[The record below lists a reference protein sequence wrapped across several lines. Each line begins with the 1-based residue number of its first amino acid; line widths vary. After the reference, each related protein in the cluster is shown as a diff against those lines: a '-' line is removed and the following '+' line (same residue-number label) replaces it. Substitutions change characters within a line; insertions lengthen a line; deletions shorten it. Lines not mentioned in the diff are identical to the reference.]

1 MSPKWLK
8 GYVESLSIPAYGRY
22 RSDCPLCGKPNT
34 FSVSDNGFER
44 LWYCF
49 HADCN
54 TKGGTG
60 VSLTRDNSSQAF
72 VKKETKQEETEV
84 DFVIPDTFVS
94 LSRNINA
101 ENYVKQ
107 VHSYDAYLGGLVD
120 IRYDFQRDRV
130 VYLVKYGDKVVDA
143 TGRSLTNSKPKWLR
157 YGNSKLPFT
166 CGNVRTNLVITE
178 DCPSACS
185 ISNCNA
191 TALALM
197 GTSLLD
203 SHIQVIQNYKKIFVA
218 LDKDATRK
226 AVDIVRHLSNYVPT
240 KLVVLKKDLKNMEKE
255 ERDDFINNYISR

>member
-8 GYVESLSIPAYGRY
+8 GYVESLTIAPYGRY

-34 FSVSDNGFER
+34 FSVTDNGFER
-44 LWYCF
+44 LWNCF
-49 HADCN
+49 HADCH
-54 TKGGTG
+54 TKGATG
-60 VSLTRDNSSQAF
+60 ISLTKDNSKQAF
-72 VKKETKQEETEV
+72 VKRQTKEEVTKV

-101 ENYVKQ
+101 ENYVKEVQ
-107 VHSYDAYLGGLVD
+107 SYDAYLDGLAD

-130 VYLVKYGDKVVDA
+130 VYLVKDGDKVIDA

-157 YGNSKLPFT
+157 YGTSKMPFV
-166 CGNVRTNLVITE
+166 CGLTDNLFVVE

-185 ISNCNA
+185 ISNIV
-191 TALALM
+191 TGMALM

-218 LDKDATRK
+218 LDRDATRK

-240 KLVVLKKDLKNMEKE
+240 KLVVLKKDPKNMEKE
-255 ERDDFINNYISR
+255 ERDDFIDNNISR

>member
-8 GYVESLSIPAYGRY
+8 GYVESLTIAPYGRY

-34 FSVSDNGFER
+34 FSVTDNGFER
-44 LWYCF
+44 LWNCF
-49 HADCN
+49 HADCH

-60 VSLTRDNSSQAF
+60 ISLTKDNSKQAF
-72 VKKETKQEETEV
+72 VKRQTKEEVTKV

-101 ENYVKQ
+101 ENYVKEVQ
-107 VHSYDAYLGGLVD
+107 SYDAYLDGLAD

-130 VYLVKYGDKVVDA
+130 VYLVKDGDKVIDA

-157 YGNSKLPFT
+157 YGTSKMPFV
-166 CGNVRTNLVITE
+166 CGLTDNLFVVE

-185 ISNCNA
+185 ISNIV
-191 TALALM
+191 TGMALM

-218 LDKDATRK
+218 LDRDATRK

-240 KLVVLKKDLKNMEKE
+240 KLVVLKKDLKNMERE
-255 ERDDFINNYISR
+255 ERDDFIDNHISR

>member
-8 GYVESLSIPAYGRY
+8 GYVESLTIPAYGRY

-60 VSLTRDNSSQAF
+60 INLTRDNSSQAF
-72 VKKETKQEETEV
+72 VKKETKQEEIDI

-107 VHSYDAYLGGLVD
+107 VHSYSAYLDGLAD
-120 IRYDFQRDRV
+120 IRYDFQKDRV
-130 VYLVKYGDKVVDA
+130 VYLVKDGDKVIDA

-157 YGNSKLPFT
+157 YGTSRQPFV
-166 CGNVRTNLVITE
+166 CGIADNLFVVE

-185 ISNCNA
+185 ISNIV
-191 TALALM
+191 TGMALM

-203 SHIQVIQNYKKIFVA
+203 SHIQVTQNYKKIFVA

-240 KLVVLKKDLKNMEKE
+240 KLVVLKKDLKNMERE
-255 ERDDFINNYISR
+255 ERNDFIDNHISR

>member
-8 GYVESLSIPAYGRY
+8 GYVESLSIPPHGRY
-22 RSDCPLCGKPNT
+22 RSDCPLCSKPNT
-34 FSVSDNGFER
+34 FSVTDNGFER

-49 HADCN
+49 HADCH

-60 VSLTRDNSSQAF
+60 ISLTKDNSSQAF
-72 VKKETKQEETEV
+72 VKKQTKQEETDI

-130 VYLVKYGDKVVDA
+130 VYLVKDGDKVVDA

-157 YGNSKLPFT
+157 YGNSKRPFV
-166 CGNVRTNLVITE
+166 CGIGDVAFLVE
-178 DCPSACS
+178 DCPSSAS
-185 ISNCNA
+185 ISNICKGI
-191 TALALM
+191 ALM

-203 SHIQVIQNYKKIFVA
+203 DHIQVIQNYKKIFVA

-255 ERDDFINNYISR
+255 ERDDFINNHISR

>member
-8 GYVESLSIPAYGRY
+8 GYVESLTIAPYGRY

-34 FSVSDNGFER
+34 FSVTDNGFER
-44 LWYCF
+44 LWNCF
-49 HADCN
+49 HADCH

-60 VSLTRDNSSQAF
+60 ISLTKDNSKQAF
-72 VKKETKQEETEV
+72 VKRQTKEEVTKV

-101 ENYVKQ
+101 ENYVKEVQ
-107 VHSYDAYLGGLVD
+107 SYDAYLDGLAD

-130 VYLVKYGDKVVDA
+130 VYLVKDGDKVIDA

-157 YGNSKLPFT
+157 YGTSKMPFV
-166 CGNVRTNLVITE
+166 CGLTDNLFVVE

-185 ISNCNA
+185 ISNIV
-191 TALALM
+191 TGMALM

-218 LDKDATRK
+218 LDRDATRK

-240 KLVVLKKDLKNMEKE
+240 KLVVLKKDLKNMERE
-255 ERDDFINNYISR
+255 ERDDFIDNNISR

>member
-8 GYVESLSIPAYGRY
+8 GYVESLTIAPYGRY

-34 FSVSDNGFER
+34 FSVTDNGFER
-44 LWYCF
+44 LWNCF
-49 HADCN
+49 HADCH
-54 TKGGTG
+54 TKGATG
-60 VSLTRDNSSQAF
+60 ISLTKDNSKQAF
-72 VKKETKQEETEV
+72 VKRQIKEEVTKV

-101 ENYVKQ
+101 ENYVKEVQ
-107 VHSYDAYLGGLVD
+107 SYDAYLDGLAD

-130 VYLVKYGDKVVDA
+130 VYLVKDGDKVIDA

-157 YGNSKLPFT
+157 YGTSKMPFV
-166 CGNVRTNLVITE
+166 CGLTDNLFVVE

-185 ISNCNA
+185 ISNIV
-191 TALALM
+191 TGMALM

-218 LDKDATRK
+218 LDRDATRK

-240 KLVVLKKDLKNMEKE
+240 KLVVLKKDLKNMERE
-255 ERDDFINNYISR
+255 ERDDFIDNNISR

>member
-8 GYVESLSIPAYGRY
+8 GYVESLTIAPYGRY

-34 FSVSDNGFER
+34 FSVTDNGFER
-44 LWYCF
+44 LWNCF
-49 HADCN
+49 HADCH

-60 VSLTRDNSSQAF
+60 ISLTKDNSKQAF
-72 VKKETKQEETEV
+72 VKRQVKEEVTKV
-84 DFVIPDTFVS
+84 DFVVPDTFVS

-101 ENYVKQ
+101 ENYVKEVQ
-107 VHSYDAYLGGLVD
+107 SYDAYLDGLAD

-130 VYLVKYGDKVVDA
+130 VYLVKDGDKVIDA

-157 YGNSKLPFT
+157 YGTSKMPFV
-166 CGNVRTNLVITE
+166 CGLSDNLFVVE

-185 ISNCNA
+185 ISNIV
-191 TALALM
+191 TGMALM

-218 LDKDATRK
+218 LDRDATRK

-240 KLVVLKKDLKNMEKE
+240 KLVVLKKDLKNMERE
-255 ERDDFINNYISR
+255 ERDDFIDNNISR

>member
-8 GYVESLSIPAYGRY
+8 GYVESLTIAPYGRY

-34 FSVSDNGFER
+34 FSVTDNGFER
-44 LWYCF
+44 LWNCF
-49 HADCN
+49 HADCH

-60 VSLTRDNSSQAF
+60 ISLTKDNSKQAF
-72 VKKETKQEETEV
+72 VKRQIKEEVTKV

-107 VHSYDAYLGGLVD
+107 VQSYDAYLDGMAD

-130 VYLVKYGDKVVDA
+130 VYLVKDGDKVIDA

-157 YGNSKLPFT
+157 YGTSKMPFV
-166 CGNVRTNLVITE
+166 CGLTDNLFVVE

-185 ISNCNA
+185 ISNIV
-191 TALALM
+191 TGMALM

-218 LDKDATRK
+218 LDRDATRK

-240 KLVVLKKDLKNMEKE
+240 KLVVLKKDLKNMERE
-255 ERDDFINNYISR
+255 ERDDFIDNNISR

>member
-8 GYVESLSIPAYGRY
+8 GYVESLTIPAYGRY

-60 VSLTRDNSSQAF
+60 INLTRDNSSQAF
-72 VKKETKQEETEV
+72 VKKQDKEESAII

-107 VHSYDAYLGGLVD
+107 VHSYSAYLDGLAD
-120 IRYDFQRDRV
+120 IRYDFQKDRV
-130 VYLVKYGDKVVDA
+130 VYLVKDGDKVIDA

-157 YGNSKLPFT
+157 YGTSRQPFV
-166 CGNVRTNLVITE
+166 CGIADNLFVVE

-185 ISNCNA
+185 ISNIV
-191 TALALM
+191 TGMALM

-203 SHIQVIQNYKKIFVA
+203 SHIQVTQNYKKIFVA

-255 ERDDFINNYISR
+255 ERDDFINNHISR

>member
-8 GYVESLSIPAYGRY
+8 GYVESLSIPPHGRF

-34 FSVSDNGFER
+34 FSVTDNNFER

-54 TKGGTG
+54 TKGATG
-60 VSLTRDNSSQAF
+60 VSLTKDNSSQAF
-72 VKKETKQEETEV
+72 VKRQIKQEVTKV

-94 LSRNINA
+94 LSRNIHA
-101 ENYVKQ
+101 ENYVKKVQ
-107 VHSYDAYLGGLVD
+107 SYDAYLDGLAD

-130 VYLVKYGDKVVDA
+130 VYLVKEADKVIDA
-143 TGRSLTNSKPKWLR
+143 TGRALSNSKPKWLR
-157 YGNSKLPFT
+157 YGTSKMPFV
-166 CGNVRTNLVITE
+166 CGLTDNLFVVE

-185 ISNCNA
+185 VSNIV
-191 TALALM
+191 TGMALM

-240 KLVVLKKDLKNMEKE
+240 KLVVLKKDLKNMERE
-255 ERDDFINNYISR
+255 ERDDFIDNYIGR

>member
-22 RSDCPLCGKPNT
+22 RSDCPVCGKPNT
-34 FSVSDNGFER
+34 FSVTDNGFER
-44 LWYCF
+44 LWNCF
-49 HADCN
+49 HADCH

-60 VSLTRDNSSQAF
+60 ISLTKDNSSQAF
-72 VKKETKQEETEV
+72 IKRQTKEESATV
-84 DFVIPDTFVS
+84 DFVVPDTFVS

-107 VHSYDAYLGGLVD
+107 VHSYDAYLDGLAD

-130 VYLVKYGDKVVDA
+130 VYIVKDGDKVIDA
-143 TGRSLTNSKPKWLR
+143 TGRTLGDNKPKWLR
-157 YGNSKLPFT
+157 YGTSKQPFV
-166 CGNVRTNLVITE
+166 CGLADIIFLVE

-185 ISNCNA
+185 VSN
-191 TALALM
+191 TVTGIALM

-218 LDKDATRK
+218 LDRDATRK

-240 KLVVLKKDLKNMEKE
+240 KLVVLKKDLKNMERE
-255 ERDDFINNYISR
+255 ERDDFIDNHISR

>member
-1 MSPKWLK
+1 MSHPKWLK
-8 GYVESLSIPAYGRY
+8 GYVESLTIAPYGRY

-34 FSVSDNGFER
+34 FSVTDNGFER
-44 LWYCF
+44 LWNCF
-49 HADCN
+49 HADCH

-60 VSLTRDNSSQAF
+60 ISLTKDNSKQAF
-72 VKKETKQEETEV
+72 VKRQTKEEVTKV

-101 ENYVKQ
+101 ENYVKEVQ
-107 VHSYDAYLGGLVD
+107 SYDAYLDGLAD

-130 VYLVKYGDKVVDA
+130 VYLVKDGDKVIDA

-157 YGNSKLPFT
+157 YGTSKMPFV
-166 CGNVRTNLVITE
+166 CGLSDNLFVVE

-185 ISNCNA
+185 ISNIV
-191 TALALM
+191 TGMALM

-218 LDKDATRK
+218 LDRDATRK

-240 KLVVLKKDLKNMEKE
+240 KLVVLKKDLKNMERE
-255 ERDDFINNYISR
+255 ERDDFIDNNISR

>member
-8 GYVESLSIPAYGRY
+8 GYVESLTIAPYGRY

-34 FSVSDNGFER
+34 FSVTDNGFER
-44 LWYCF
+44 LWNCF
-49 HADCN
+49 HADCH

-60 VSLTRDNSSQAF
+60 ISLTKDNSKQAF
-72 VKKETKQEETEV
+72 VKRQVKEEVTKV
-84 DFVIPDTFVS
+84 DFVVPDTFVS

-101 ENYVKQ
+101 ENYVKEVQ
-107 VHSYDAYLGGLVD
+107 SYDAYLDGLAD

-130 VYLVKYGDKVVDA
+130 VYLVKDGDKVIDA

-157 YGNSKLPFT
+157 YGTSKMPFV
-166 CGNVRTNLVITE
+166 CGLSDNLFVVE

-185 ISNCNA
+185 ISNIV
-191 TALALM
+191 TGMALM

-218 LDKDATRK
+218 LDRDATRK

-240 KLVVLKKDLKNMEKE
+240 KLVVLKKDLKNMERE
-255 ERDDFINNYISR
+255 ERDDFIDNHISR

>member
-8 GYVESLSIPAYGRY
+8 GYVESLTIAPYGRY

-34 FSVSDNGFER
+34 FSVTDNGFER
-44 LWYCF
+44 LWNCF
-49 HADCN
+49 HADCH

-60 VSLTRDNSSQAF
+60 ISLTKDNSKQAF
-72 VKKETKQEETEV
+72 VKRQVKEEVTKV

-107 VHSYDAYLGGLVD
+107 VQSYDAYLDGMAD

-130 VYLVKYGDKVVDA
+130 VYLVKDGDKVIDA

-157 YGNSKLPFT
+157 YGTSKMPFV
-166 CGNVRTNLVITE
+166 CGLSDNLFVVE

-185 ISNCNA
+185 ISNIV
-191 TALALM
+191 TGMALM

-218 LDKDATRK
+218 LDRDATRK

-240 KLVVLKKDLKNMEKE
+240 KLVVLKKDLKNMERE
-255 ERDDFINNYISR
+255 ERDDFIDNNISR

>member
-1 MSPKWLK
+1 MKWLK
-8 GYVESLSIPAYGRY
+8 GYVESLTIAPYGRY

-34 FSVSDNGFER
+34 FSVTDNGFER
-44 LWYCF
+44 LWNCF
-49 HADCN
+49 HADCH
-54 TKGGTG
+54 TKGATG
-60 VSLTRDNSSQAF
+60 ISLTKDNSKQAF
-72 VKKETKQEETEV
+72 VKRQVKEEVTKV

-101 ENYVKQ
+101 ENYVKEVQ
-107 VHSYDAYLGGLVD
+107 SYDAYLDGLAD

-130 VYLVKYGDKVVDA
+130 VYLVKDGDKVIDA

-157 YGNSKLPFT
+157 YGTSKMPFV
-166 CGNVRTNLVITE
+166 CGLTDNLFVVE

-185 ISNCNA
+185 VSNIV
-191 TALALM
+191 TGMALM

-255 ERDDFINNYISR
+255 ERDDFINNYIGR

>member
-8 GYVESLSIPAYGRY
+8 GYVESLTIAPYGRY

-34 FSVSDNGFER
+34 FSVTDNGFER
-44 LWYCF
+44 LWNCF
-49 HADCN
+49 HADCH

-60 VSLTRDNSSQAF
+60 ISLTKDNSKQAF
-72 VKKETKQEETEV
+72 VKRQVKEEVTKV

-101 ENYVKQ
+101 ENYVKEVQ
-107 VHSYDAYLGGLVD
+107 SYDAYLDGLAD

-130 VYLVKYGDKVVDA
+130 VYLVKDGDKVIDA

-157 YGNSKLPFT
+157 YGTSKMPFV
-166 CGNVRTNLVITE
+166 CGLSDNLFVVE

-185 ISNCNA
+185 ISNIV
-191 TALALM
+191 TGMALM

-203 SHIQVIQNYKKIFVA
+203 SHIQVIQDYKKIFVA
-218 LDKDATRK
+218 LDRDATRK

-240 KLVVLKKDLKNMEKE
+240 KLVVLKKDLKNMERE
-255 ERDDFINNYISR
+255 ERDDFIDNNISR

>member
-8 GYVESLSIPAYGRY
+8 GYVESLTIAPYGRY

-34 FSVSDNGFER
+34 FSVTDNGFER
-44 LWYCF
+44 LWNCF
-49 HADCN
+49 HADCH

-60 VSLTRDNSSQAF
+60 ISLTKDNSKQAF
-72 VKKETKQEETEV
+72 VKRQVKEEVTKV
-84 DFVIPDTFVS
+84 DFVVPDTFVS

-101 ENYVKQ
+101 ENYVKEVQ
-107 VHSYDAYLGGLVD
+107 SYDAYLDGLAD

-130 VYLVKYGDKVVDA
+130 VYLVKDGDKVIDA

-157 YGNSKLPFT
+157 YGTSKMPFV
-166 CGNVRTNLVITE
+166 CGLTDNLFVVE

-185 ISNCNA
+185 ISNIV
-191 TALALM
+191 TGMALM

-218 LDKDATRK
+218 LDRDATRK

-240 KLVVLKKDLKNMEKE
+240 KLVVLKKDLKNMERE
-255 ERDDFINNYISR
+255 ERDDFIDNNISR

>member
-8 GYVESLSIPAYGRY
+8 GYVESLTIAPYGRY

-34 FSVSDNGFER
+34 FSVTDNGFER
-44 LWYCF
+44 LWNCF
-49 HADCN
+49 HADCH

-60 VSLTRDNSSQAF
+60 ISLTKDNSKQAF
-72 VKKETKQEETEV
+72 VKRQIKEEVTKV

-101 ENYVKQ
+101 ENYVKEVQ
-107 VHSYDAYLGGLVD
+107 SYDAYLDGLAD

-130 VYLVKYGDKVVDA
+130 VYLVKDGDKVIDA

-157 YGNSKLPFT
+157 YGTSKMPFV
-166 CGNVRTNLVITE
+166 CGLTDNLFVVE

-185 ISNCNA
+185 ISNIV
-191 TALALM
+191 TGMALM

-218 LDKDATRK
+218 LDRDATRK

-240 KLVVLKKDLKNMEKE
+240 KLVVLKKDLKNMERE
-255 ERDDFINNYISR
+255 ERDDFIDNNISR

>member
-8 GYVESLSIPAYGRY
+8 GYVESLTIAPYGRY

-34 FSVSDNGFER
+34 FSVTDNGFER
-44 LWYCF
+44 LWNCF
-49 HADCN
+49 HADCH

-60 VSLTRDNSSQAF
+60 ISLTKDNSKQAF
-72 VKKETKQEETEV
+72 VKRQVKEEVTKV

-107 VHSYDAYLGGLVD
+107 VQSYDAYLDGMAD

-130 VYLVKYGDKVVDA
+130 VYLVKDGDKVIDA

-157 YGNSKLPFT
+157 YGTSKMPFV
-166 CGNVRTNLVITE
+166 CGLTDNLFVVE

-185 ISNCNA
+185 ISNIV
-191 TALALM
+191 TGMALM

-218 LDKDATRK
+218 LDRDATRK

-240 KLVVLKKDLKNMEKE
+240 KLVVLKKDLKNMERE
-255 ERDDFINNYISR
+255 ERDDFIDNNISR

>member
-60 VSLTRDNSSQAF
+60 ISLTRDNSSQAF
-72 VKKETKQEETEV
+72 VKRQIVNEEA
-84 DFVIPDTFVS
+84 DNIFKIPDTFVS

-107 VHSYDAYLGGLVD
+107 VHSYDAYLDGLAD

-130 VYLVKYGDKVVDA
+130 VYLVKDSDKVIDA

-157 YGNSKLPFT
+157 YGTSRQPFV
-166 CGNVRTNLVITE
+166 CGIADNLFVVE

-185 ISNCNA
+185 ISNIV
-191 TALALM
+191 TGMALM

-218 LDKDATRK
+218 LDRDATRK

-240 KLVVLKKDLKNMEKE
+240 KLVVLKKDLKNMERE
-255 ERDDFINNYISR
+255 ERNDFIDNHISR

>member
-8 GYVESLSIPAYGRY
+8 GYVESLTIAPYGRY

-34 FSVSDNGFER
+34 FSVTDNGFER
-44 LWYCF
+44 LWNCF
-49 HADCN
+49 HADCH
-54 TKGGTG
+54 TKGATG
-60 VSLTRDNSSQAF
+60 ISLTKDNSKQAF
-72 VKKETKQEETEV
+72 VKRQTKEEVTKV

-101 ENYVKQ
+101 ENYVKEVQ
-107 VHSYDAYLGGLVD
+107 SYDAYLDGLAD

-130 VYLVKYGDKVVDA
+130 VYLVKDGDKVIDA

-157 YGNSKLPFT
+157 YGTSKMPFV
-166 CGNVRTNLVITE
+166 CGFSDNLFVVE

-185 ISNCNA
+185 ISNIV
-191 TALALM
+191 TGMALM

-218 LDKDATRK
+218 LDRDATRK

-240 KLVVLKKDLKNMEKE
+240 KLVVLKKDLKNMERE
-255 ERDDFINNYISR
+255 ERDDFIDNNISR

>member
-8 GYVESLSIPAYGRY
+8 GYVESLTIAPYGRY

-34 FSVSDNGFER
+34 FSVTDNGFER
-44 LWYCF
+44 LWNCF
-49 HADCN
+49 HADCH

-60 VSLTRDNSSQAF
+60 ISLTKDNSKQAF
-72 VKKETKQEETEV
+72 VKRQVKEEVTKV

-101 ENYVKQ
+101 ENYVKEVQ
-107 VHSYDAYLGGLVD
+107 SYDAYLDGLAD

-130 VYLVKYGDKVVDA
+130 VYLVKDGDKVIDA

-157 YGNSKLPFT
+157 YGTSKMPFV
-166 CGNVRTNLVITE
+166 CGLTDNLFVVE

-185 ISNCNA
+185 ISNIV
-191 TALALM
+191 TGMALM

-218 LDKDATRK
+218 LDRDATRK

-240 KLVVLKKDLKNMEKE
+240 KLVVLKKDLKNMERE
-255 ERDDFINNYISR
+255 ERDDFIDNNISR

>member
-8 GYVESLSIPAYGRY
+8 GYVESLTIAPYGRY

-34 FSVSDNGFER
+34 FSVTDNGFER
-44 LWYCF
+44 LWNCF
-49 HADCN
+49 HADCH
-54 TKGGTG
+54 TKGATG
-60 VSLTRDNSSQAF
+60 ISLTKENSRQAF
-72 VKKETKQEETEV
+72 VKKQTKQKETEV

-130 VYLVKYGDKVVDA
+130 VYLVKDGDKVVDA

-157 YGNSKLPFT
+157 YGNSRHPFI
-166 CGNVRTNLVITE
+166 CGKSGHNLFIVE

-185 ISNCNA
+185 ISNNV
-191 TALALM
+191 LGLGLM

-218 LDKDATRK
+218 LDRDATRK
-226 AVDIVRHLSNYVPT
+226 AVDIVRHLSNYVST

>member
-8 GYVESLSIPAYGRY
+8 GYVESLTIAPYGRY

-34 FSVSDNGFER
+34 FSVTDNGFER
-44 LWYCF
+44 LWNCF
-49 HADCN
+49 HADCH

-60 VSLTRDNSSQAF
+60 ISLTKDNSKQAF
-72 VKKETKQEETEV
+72 VKRQVKEEVTKV
-84 DFVIPDTFVS
+84 DFVVPDTFVS

-101 ENYVKQ
+101 ENYVKEVQ
-107 VHSYDAYLGGLVD
+107 SYDAYLDGLAD

-130 VYLVKYGDKVVDA
+130 VYLVKDGDKVIDA
-143 TGRSLTNSKPKWLR
+143 TGRALSNSKPKWLR
-157 YGNSKLPFT
+157 YGTSKMPFV
-166 CGNVRTNLVITE
+166 CGLTDNLFVVE

-185 ISNCNA
+185 ISNIV
-191 TALALM
+191 TGMALM

-240 KLVVLKKDLKNMEKE
+240 KLVVLKKDLKNMERE
-255 ERDDFINNYISR
+255 ERDDFIDNYIGR

>member
-8 GYVESLSIPAYGRY
+8 GYVESLTIATYGRY

-49 HADCN
+49 HADCH

-60 VSLTRDNSSQAF
+60 ISLTKDNSSQAF
-72 VKKETKQEETEV
+72 VKRQTKQEETKV

-101 ENYVKQ
+101 ENYVKK
-107 VHSYDAYLGGLVD
+107 VHSYDAYLSGLAD

-130 VYLVKYGDKVVDA
+130 VYLVKDGDKVVDA

-157 YGNSKLPFT
+157 YGNSRYPFL
-166 CGNVRTNLVITE
+166 CGEGGNLFIVE
-178 DCPSACS
+178 DCPSGCS
-185 ISNCNA
+185 ISNLVRG
-191 TALALM
+191 LALM

-255 ERDDFINNYISR
+255 ERDDFINDYISR

>member
-8 GYVESLSIPAYGRY
+8 GYVESLTIAPYGRY

-34 FSVSDNGFER
+34 FSVTDNGFER
-44 LWYCF
+44 LWNCF
-49 HADCN
+49 HADCH

-60 VSLTRDNSSQAF
+60 ISLTKDNSKQAF
-72 VKKETKQEETEV
+72 VKRQVKEEVTKV

-101 ENYVKQ
+101 ENYVKEVQ
-107 VHSYDAYLGGLVD
+107 SYNAYLDGLAD

-130 VYLVKYGDKVVDA
+130 VYLVKDGDKVIDA

-157 YGNSKLPFT
+157 YGTSKMPFV
-166 CGNVRTNLVITE
+166 CGLTDNLFVVE

-185 ISNCNA
+185 ISNIV
-191 TALALM
+191 TGMALM

-218 LDKDATRK
+218 LDRDATRK

-240 KLVVLKKDLKNMEKE
+240 KLVVLKKDLKNMERE
-255 ERDDFINNYISR
+255 ERNDFIDNHISR

>member
-8 GYVESLSIPAYGRY
+8 GYVESLTIAPYGRY

-34 FSVSDNGFER
+34 FSVTDNGFER
-44 LWYCF
+44 LWNCF
-49 HADCN
+49 HADCH
-54 TKGGTG
+54 TKGATG
-60 VSLTRDNSSQAF
+60 ISLTKDNSKQAF
-72 VKKETKQEETEV
+72 VKRQVKEEVTKV

-107 VHSYDAYLGGLVD
+107 VQSYDAYLDGMAD

-130 VYLVKYGDKVVDA
+130 VYLVKDDDKVIDA

-157 YGNSKLPFT
+157 YGTSKMPFV
-166 CGNVRTNLVITE
+166 CGLTDNLFVVE

-185 ISNCNA
+185 VSNIV
-191 TALALM
+191 TGMALM

-218 LDKDATRK
+218 LDRDATRK

-240 KLVVLKKDLKNMEKE
+240 KLVVLKKDLKNMERE
-255 ERDDFINNYISR
+255 ERDDFIDNYIGR

>member
-1 MSPKWLK
+1 MSPRWLK
-8 GYVESLSIPAYGRY
+8 GYVESLSIPPHGRY

-34 FSVSDNGFER
+34 FSVTDNGFER

-49 HADCN
+49 HADCH

-60 VSLTRDNSSQAF
+60 ISLTKDNSSQAF
-72 VKKETKQEETEV
+72 VKKQTKKEETDI

-130 VYLVKYGDKVVDA
+130 VYLVKDGDKVVDA

-157 YGNSKLPFT
+157 YGNSKLPFV
-166 CGNVRTNLVITE
+166 CGRHDIAFLVE
-178 DCPSACS
+178 DCPSVCS
-185 ISNCNA
+185 ISNCV
-191 TALALM
+191 TGIGLM

-255 ERDDFINNYISR
+255 ERDDFINNHISR

>member
-1 MSPKWLK
+1 MSPRWLK
-8 GYVESLSIPAYGRY
+8 GHVESLSIPAYGRD
-22 RSDCPLCGKPNT
+22 RSDCPICGKPNT
-34 FSVSDNGFER
+34 FSVTDNGFER
-44 LWYCF
+44 LWNCF

-60 VSLTRDNSSQAF
+60 VSLNRDNASNVF
-72 VKKETKQEETEV
+72 VKKETKQEETKV

-101 ENYVKQ
+101 ENYVKK
-107 VHSYDAYLGGLVD
+107 VHSYDAYLSGLAD

-130 VYLVKYGDKVVDA
+130 VYLVKDGDKVVDA

-157 YGNSKLPFT
+157 YGNSRTPFT
-166 CGNVRTNLVITE
+166 CGRFDRAWVVE
-178 DCPSACS
+178 DAPSCCS
-185 ISNCNA
+185 ISNCVSGV
-191 TALALM
+191 ALM

-203 SHIQVIQNYKKIFVA
+203 SHVQVIQNYKKIFVA

>member
-8 GYVESLSIPAYGRY
+8 GYVESLSIPPHGRY

-34 FSVSDNGFER
+34 FSVTDNGFER

-49 HADCN
+49 HADCH

-60 VSLTRDNSSQAF
+60 ISLTKDNSSQAF
-72 VKKETKQEETEV
+72 VKKQTKQEETDI

-130 VYLVKYGDKVVDA
+130 VYLVKDGDKIVDA

-157 YGNSKLPFT
+157 YGNSRYPFI
-166 CGNVRTNLVITE
+166 CGKSGHNLFIVE

-185 ISNCNA
+185 ISNLVQG
-191 TALALM
+191 LALM

-226 AVDIVRHLSNYVPT
+226 AVDIVRHLSNYVST

-255 ERDDFINNYISR
+255 ERDDFINNHISR

>member
-8 GYVESLSIPAYGRY
+8 GYVESLTIAPYGRY

-34 FSVSDNGFER
+34 FSVTDNGFER
-44 LWYCF
+44 LWNCF
-49 HADCN
+49 HADCH

-60 VSLTRDNSSQAF
+60 ISLTKDNSKQAF
-72 VKKETKQEETEV
+72 VKRQIKEEVTKV

-101 ENYVKQ
+101 ENYVKEVQ
-107 VHSYDAYLGGLVD
+107 SYDAYLDGLAD

-130 VYLVKYGDKVVDA
+130 VYLVKDGDKVTDA

-157 YGNSKLPFT
+157 YGTSKMPFV
-166 CGNVRTNLVITE
+166 CGLTDNLFVVE

-185 ISNCNA
+185 ISNIV
-191 TALALM
+191 TGMALM

-203 SHIQVIQNYKKIFVA
+203 SHIQVIQNYKKIFVG

-226 AVDIVRHLSNYVPT
+226 AVDIVRYLSNYVPT

>member
-1 MSPKWLK
+1 MSPRWLK
-8 GYVESLSIPAYGRY
+8 GYVESLTIAPYGRY

-34 FSVSDNGFER
+34 FSVTDNGFER
-44 LWYCF
+44 LWNCF
-49 HADCN
+49 HADCH

-60 VSLTRDNSSQAF
+60 ISLTKDNSKQAF
-72 VKKETKQEETEV
+72 VKRQTKEEVTKV

-101 ENYVKQ
+101 ENYVKEVQ
-107 VHSYDAYLGGLVD
+107 SYDAYLDGLAD

-130 VYLVKYGDKVVDA
+130 VYLVKDGDKVIDA

-157 YGNSKLPFT
+157 YGTSKMPFV
-166 CGNVRTNLVITE
+166 CGLSDNLFVVE

-185 ISNCNA
+185 ISNIV
-191 TALALM
+191 TGMALM

-218 LDKDATRK
+218 LDRDATRK

-240 KLVVLKKDLKNMEKE
+240 K
-255 ERDDFINNYISR
+255 